1 MKSMKSLYCSLHRV
15 TRQPR
20 ALRSGRGFSV
30 VEVMVSGT
38 ILVVSLL
45 AMMTAFPVSYRDIVY
60 GGRVSQAVA
69 LAQQKLEA
77 LKAGP
82 FPPAG
87 GTETNGA
94 HTLSWAV
101 TGAGFGDTP
110 GDLQRITVT
119 VTWDQMTRPGRYDLV
134 GFTSKPY

>member
-1 MKSMKSLYCSLHRV
+1 MKTLSRLLHSV
-15 TRQPR
+15 TRRPR
-20 ALRSGRGFSV
+20 PLRPGQGFSL
-30 VEVMVSGT
+30 VEVLVAAT
-38 ILVVSLL
+38 ILSVSLL
-45 AMMTAFPVSYRDIVY
+45 SMMTAFPVSYRDIGY

-82 FPPAG
+82 FPPTG

-94 HTLSWAV
+94 FTLTWAV
-101 TGAGFGDTP
+101 TSVGFGGTP
-110 GDLQRITVT
+110 GDLQRVT
-119 VTWDQMTRPGRYDLV
+119 VAVTWSQMTRPGRYDLV

>member
-1 MKSMKSLYCSLHRV
+1 MLYPGARP
-15 TRQPR
+15 PR
-20 ALRSGRGFSV
+20 ARRPGHGFSV
-30 VEVMVSGT
+30 VEVLVAAT

-45 AMMTAFPVSYRDIVY
+45 AMMTAFPVSYRDIAY

-94 HTLSWAV
+94 YTLSWAV
-101 TGAGFGDTP
+101 TGVGFGGTP
-110 GDLQRITVT
+110 GDLQRVTVT
-119 VTWDQMTRPGRYDLV
+119 ITWDQMTRPGRYDLV